1 MTNELYMSIP
11 ISGGEVVLGRES
23 MNYQIVL
30 DDFPKANQVRIL
42 TYNISKNQY
51 KNELI
56 NALKS
61 IKEDADVKIV
71 SNIPSR
77 MPTYFSNFTAYLE
90 RLNPENFQSNP
101 EVSFNFANHAKIIGT
116 ENILYIGSANY
127 SDESSD
133 NIESG
138 TIITDKVAINRIYE
152 EFFPVI
158 IEESTPYFE
167 DEFNVFRLFV
177 LSMKTK
183 F

>member
-77 MPTYFSNFTAYLE
+77 MPTYFSTPAGDSMRRSYRNNFTAYLE
-90 RLNPENFQSNP
+90 RLNPELLIEFMR
-101 EVSFNFANHAKIIGT
+101 SFSLLLLKNLHH
-116 ENILYIGSANY
+116 ILRMNLMF
-127 SDESSD
+127 
-133 NIESG
+133 SG
-138 TIITDKVAINRIYE
+138 CLCLV
-152 EFFPVI
+152 
-158 IEESTPYFE
+158 
-167 DEFNVFRLFV
+167 
-177 LSMKTK
+177 
-183 F
+183 